1 MIRDVRARI
10 ATHERH
16 LIAARA
22 MAARLGPSSE
32 TAWLALDS
40 DEHDRRCRA
49 WALALRRV
57 EELTSPRTSLVRGA
71 A

>member
-1 MIRDVRARI
+1 MSPAVR
-10 ATHERH
+10 THARH
-16 LIAARA
+16 LAAARA
-22 MAARLGPSSE
+22 LAARLGPSSE

-40 DEHDRRCRA
+40 DEHDLRCRA

-57 EELTSPRTSLVRGA
+57 DDLTSPRTSLVRGA